1 MANRYD
7 ITVRSLLVNK
17 TEHCNELAV
26 RRYENMDIHELNRWI
41 RMMMTDCNI
50 DINNHP
56 NLFPDVTEFDIV
68 RMFGAITETLSVLE
82 QEHNPNSV
90 TLKILNSYVT
100 VQVIFPKEEST

>member
-7 ITVRSLLVNK
+7 ITVRLLFGNK

-26 RRYENMDIHELNRWI
+26 RRYANMDIHELNRWI
-41 RMMMTDCNI
+41 RAMMTDCNI

-56 NLFPDVTEFDIV
+56 DLFPDVNEFDIA

-82 QEHNPNSV
+82 QEHNSNTV
-90 TLKILNSYVT
+90 TLKILNAYVT
-100 VQVIFPKEEST
+100 VQVIFPEEEST

>member
-1 MANRYD
+1 MANKYD
-7 ITVRSLLVNK
+7 ITVRSLLGNK

-82 QEHNPNSV
+82 QEHNPNTV

-100 VQVIFPKEEST
+100 VQVIFPEEEST

>member
-7 ITVRSLLVNK
+7 ITVRSLFENK
-17 TEHCNELAV
+17 IEHCNELAV
-26 RRYENMDIHELNRWI
+26 RRYANMDIHELNRWI
-41 RMMMTDCNI
+41 CETMTDCNN

-56 NLFPDVTEFDIV
+56 DLFPVVTEFDIV
-68 RMFGAITETLSVLE
+68 RMFSKITETLSVLE

-100 VQVIFPKEEST
+100 VQVIFPKEESI